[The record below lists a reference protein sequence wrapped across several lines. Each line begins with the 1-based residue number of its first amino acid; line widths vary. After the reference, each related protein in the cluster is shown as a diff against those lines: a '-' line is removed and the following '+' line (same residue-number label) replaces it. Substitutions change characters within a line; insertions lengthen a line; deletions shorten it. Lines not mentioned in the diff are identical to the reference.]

1 MYMDGA
7 WSAISYDEEGITT
20 EEIGVFV
27 MPVPS
32 GAKTYCTMP
41 QYWAVSESCK
51 NKEEAFRFC
60 EYVLGGN
67 KEIYQYYLKADGT
80 YSVTKEPVT
89 YEMGP
94 IQTEFIKNYEGY
106 ELVPEIMK
114 VAGDMAVPSGFE
126 DFTLRSLQN
135 IFAGADVKEEL
146 STWDAEMERL
156 KTAEEGGR

>member
-94 IQTEFIKNYEGY
+94 IQTEFIKN
-106 ELVPEIMK
+106 
-114 VAGDMAVPSGFE
+114 
-126 DFTLRSLQN
+126 
-135 IFAGADVKEEL
+135 
-146 STWDAEMERL
+146 
-156 KTAEEGGR
+156 

>member
-1 MYMDGA
+1 
-7 WSAISYDEEGITT
+7 
-20 EEIGVFV
+20 
-27 MPVPS
+27 
-32 GAKTYCTMP
+32 
-41 QYWAVSESCK
+41 
-51 NKEEAFRFC
+51 
-60 EYVLGGN
+60 
-67 KEIYQYYLKADGT
+67 
-80 YSVTKEPVT
+80 
-89 YEMGP
+89 MGP

>member
-1 MYMDGA
+1 
-7 WSAISYDEEGITT
+7 
-20 EEIGVFV
+20 

-41 QYWAVSESCK
+41 QYWAVSESCE

-60 EYVLGGN
+60 QYVLGGN

-94 IQTEFIKNYEGY
+94 IQTEFVKNYEGY

-114 VAGDMAVPSGFE
+114 VAGDTAMPS
-126 DFTLRSLQN
+126 R
-135 IFAGADVKEEL
+135 I
-146 STWDAEMERL
+146 
-156 KTAEEGGR
+156 